1 MVTGIGGG
9 LGAANIMGMFGQQNT
24 QQRYQPQSYADIVAA
39 STGQGLTVAP

>member
-24 QQRYQPQSYADIVAA
+24 AAGQQPWRTDLQHTI
-39 STGQGLTVAP
+39 GQRGPYGIE